1 MEINQITKNNSFES
15 NIKVEEAFN
24 NLLDNK
30 VWIKH
35 SGKQAQQKIGDFF
48 YTVIGKNFDFKIDCY
63 DNKNNIVIE
72 ENQVSGTNWIDE
84 LDDNSFIAYVKIN
97 TGVTFCWSV
106 RQLKDFRKTSTYKNR
121 KSFTAWSNTTFKNF
135 KPVEMLGYFFMRFDT
150 SSLLGFL
157 KEDKYGDEK
166 YVNIQGVVE

>member
-1 MEINQITKNNSFES
+1 MNSFEN

-63 DNKNNIVIE
+63 DNGNIVIE
-72 ENQVSGTNWIDE
+72 ENQISGTNWIDE
-84 LDDNSFIAYVKIN
+84 LNSNSFIAYVKLN
-97 TGVTFCWSV
+97 KKAAFCWSV
-106 RQLKDFRKTSTYKNR
+106 EQLKEFRKTSTYKNR
-121 KSFTAWSNTTFKNF
+121 KSFKAWSGTTFKNF
-135 KPVEMLGYFFMRFDT
+135 RLSEMPDYFILKFDT
-150 SSLLGFL
+150 TPLLKYL
-157 KEDKYGDEK
+157 KEDKYGEEK
-166 YVNIQGVVE
+166 YIDIKSNI

>member
-1 MEINQITKNNSFES
+1 MEINQIVENNSFKN
-15 NIKVEEAFN
+15 NIRIKEVFN

-30 VWIKH
+30 VWIKNN
-35 SGKQAQQKIGDFF
+35 GKQVQKKIGDFF

-63 DNKNNIVIE
+63 NNSNIVMEI
-72 ENQVSGTNWIDE
+72 NQVSGTNWIDE

-97 TGVTFCWSV
+97 IGVAFCWSV
-106 RQLKDFRKTSTYKNR
+106 KQLKEFKKTSTYKNR

-135 KPVEMLGYFFMRFDT
+135 RLSEMPDYFMLKFDT
-150 SSLLGFL
+150 IPLLGFL

>member
-1 MEINQITKNNSFES
+1 MEINQIVKNNSFES
-15 NIKVEEAFN
+15 NIKVKEAFN

-30 VWIKH
+30 VQVKYNE
-35 SGKQAQQKIGDFF
+35 KQAQQQLGDFF

-63 DNKNNIVIE
+63 NNGNIVIE

-84 LDDNSFIAYVKIN
+84 LDDNSFIAYVKIT

-106 RQLKDFRKTSTYKNR
+106 KQLKEFKKTSTYKNR

-135 KPVEMLGYFFMRFDT
+135 RLSEMPDYFMLKFDT
-150 SSLLGFL
+150 FSLICYL
-157 KEDKYGDEK
+157 KEDKYGDAK
-166 YVNIQGVVE
+166 YVNIQGE

>member
-1 MEINQITKNNSFES
+1 MSNSFES

-48 YTVIGKNFDFKIDCY
+48 YTVLGKNFDFKIDCY

-72 ENQVSGTNWIDE
+72 ENQISGTNWLDE
-84 LDDNSFIAYVKIN
+84 LDDNSFIAYVKVN

-106 RQLKDFRKTSTYKNR
+106 KQLKDFRI
-121 KSFTAWSNTTFKNF
+121 TFI
-135 KPVEMLGYFFMRFDT
+135 Y
-150 SSLLGFL
+150 
-157 KEDKYGDEK
+157 
-166 YVNIQGVVE
+166 

>member
-1 MEINQITKNNSFES
+1 MEINQVVKNNSFKN
-15 NIKVEEAFN
+15 NIKIKEAFN

-30 VWIKH
+30 VWIKCDV
-35 SGKQAQQKIGDFF
+35 KQTQKKIGDFF

-63 DNKNNIVIE
+63 NNSNIVLE

-97 TGVTFCWSV
+97 TGVAFCWSV
-106 RQLKDFRKTSTYKNR
+106 KQLKEFKKSYTYKNR

-135 KPVEMLGYFFMRFDT
+135 RLSEMPVYFILKFDT

>member
-1 MEINQITKNNSFES
+1 MNSFEN

-35 SGKQAQQKIGDFF
+35 SGIQAQQKIGDFF

-72 ENQVSGTNWIDE
+72 ENQVSDTNWIDE

-97 TGVTFCWSV
+97 TGAVFCWSIE
-106 RQLKDFRKTSTYKNR
+106 QLKEFKKTSTYKNR
-121 KSFTAWSNTTFKNF
+121 KSFKAWSNTTFKNF
-135 KPVEMLGYFFMRFDT
+135 RLSEMPDYFILKFDT
-150 SSLLGFL
+150 SSLSCYL
-157 KEDKYGDEK
+157 KEDKYGKDK
-166 YVNIQGVVE
+166 YIDIKGE

>member
-1 MEINQITKNNSFES
+1 MSNNSFES

-24 NLLDNK
+24 NLLDSK

-84 LDDNSFIAYVKIN
+84 LYNNSFIAYIKVN
-97 TGVTFCWSV
+97 NGAAFCWSV
-106 RQLKDFRKTSTYKNR
+106 EQLKEFRKTSTYKNR

-135 KPVEMLGYFFMRFDT
+135 RLSEMPGYFFMRFDT
-150 SSLLGFL
+150 SSLRCYL

-166 YVNIQGVVE
+166 YIDTQGE

>member
-1 MEINQITKNNSFES
+1 MNNSFES

-35 SGKQAQQKIGDFF
+35 SGIQAQQKIGDFF
-48 YTVIGKNFDFKIDCY
+48 YTVFGKNFDFKIDCY

-84 LDDNSFIAYVKIN
+84 LDDNSFIAYVKLN
-97 TGVTFCWSV
+97 KKAAFCWSV
-106 RQLKDFRKTSTYKNR
+106 KQLKEFRKTSTYKNR
-121 KSFTAWSNTTFKNF
+121 KSFTAWSDTTFKNF
-135 KPVEMLGYFFMRFDT
+135 RLSEMPDYFILKFDT
-150 SSLLGFL
+150 TPLLKYL
-157 KEDKYGDEK
+157 KNDIYGDDKYIDIK
-166 YVNIQGVVE
+166 QS

>member
-1 MEINQITKNNSFES
+1 MNNNSFEN

-24 NLLDNK
+24 NLLDKK

-35 SGKQAQQKIGDFF
+35 SGIQAQQKIGDFF
-48 YTVIGKNFDFKIDCY
+48 YTVLGKNFDFKIDCY

-106 RQLKDFRKTSTYKNR
+106 KQLKEFKKKPTYKNR

-135 KPVEMLGYFFMRFDT
+135 KPVEMPGYFFMRFDT
-150 SSLLGFL
+150 SSLQCFL
-157 KEDKYGDEK
+157 KNDIYGNDKYIDVK
-166 YVNIQGVVE
+166 LQS

>member
-1 MEINQITKNNSFES
+1 MNNNSFKN

-35 SGKQAQQKIGDFF
+35 SGIQAQQKIGDFF

-72 ENQVSGTNWIDE
+72 ENQVSNTNWIDE
-84 LDDNSFIAYVKIN
+84 LDDNSFIAYVKVN
-97 TGVTFCWSV
+97 NGAAFCWSIE
-106 RQLKDFRKTSTYKNR
+106 QLKEFRKTSIYKNR
-121 KSFTAWSNTTFKNF
+121 KSFTAWSNTTFKSF
-135 KPVEMLGYFFMRFDT
+135 RLSEMPDYFILKFDT
-150 SSLLGFL
+150 TPLLKYL
-157 KEDKYGDEK
+157 KNDKYGEDKYIDIMENK
-166 YVNIQGVVE
+166 

>member
-1 MEINQITKNNSFES
+1 MNSFEN
-15 NIKVEEAFN
+15 NIKVKEVFN

-30 VWIKH
+30 VWIKRN
-35 SGKQAQQKIGDFF
+35 GKQEQQKIGDFF
-48 YTVIGKNFDFKIDCY
+48 YTVIGKSFDFKIDCY

-97 TGVTFCWSV
+97 IGVAFCWSV
-106 RQLKDFRKTSTYKNR
+106 KQLKEFRKTAIYKNR

-135 KPVEMLGYFFMRFDT
+135 RLSEMPDCFMLNFDT
-150 SSLLGFL
+150 TPLLKYL
-157 KEDKYGDEK
+157 KNDVYGDEK
-166 YVNIQGVVE
+166 YIDILQS

>member
-1 MEINQITKNNSFES
+1 MEINQIVKNNSFKN
-15 NIKVEEAFN
+15 NIKIKEAFN
-24 NLLDNK
+24 NLLDSK
-30 VWIKH
+30 VWIKYN
-35 SGKQAQQKIGDFF
+35 GRQAQQKIGDFF

-63 DNKNNIVIE
+63 DNSNIVLE

-84 LDDNSFIAYVKIN
+84 LDDNSFIAYVKLNIG
-97 TGVTFCWSV
+97 TAFCWSV
-106 RQLKDFRKTSTYKNR
+106 KQLKEFKKTSTYKNR

-135 KPVEMLGYFFMRFDT
+135 KPVEMPDCFFMMFDT
-150 SSLLGFL
+150 SSLSCYL

>member
-1 MEINQITKNNSFES
+1 MNSFEN
-15 NIKVEEAFN
+15 NIKVKEVFN

-35 SGKQAQQKIGDFF
+35 NVKQAHQKIGDFF
-48 YTVIGKNFDFKIDCY
+48 YTVIGKNFNFKIDCY
-63 DNKNNIVIE
+63 NNNNIVIE

-97 TGVTFCWSV
+97 IGVAFCWSV
-106 RQLKDFRKTSTYKNR
+106 KQLKEFRKTATYKNR

-135 KPVEMLGYFFMRFDT
+135 KPAEMPDCFFMKFDT
-150 SSLLGFL
+150 TPLLKCL
-157 KEDKYGDEK
+157 KEDKYGDDK
-166 YVNIQGVVE
+166 YIDIKGE

>member
-1 MEINQITKNNSFES
+1 MMSSNSFES

-35 SGKQAQQKIGDFF
+35 NGKQAQQKIGDFF

-63 DNKNNIVIE
+63 NNKNNIVIE

-84 LDDNSFIAYVKIN
+84 LYNNSFIAYVKIN
-97 TGVTFCWSV
+97 NGAAFCWSV
-106 RQLKDFRKTSTYKNR
+106 EQLKEFRKTATYKNR

-135 KPVEMLGYFFMRFDT
+135 RLSEMPDCFILKFDT
-150 SSLLGFL
+150 TPLLKYL
-157 KEDKYGDEK
+157 KEDKYGKDK
-166 YVNIQGVVE
+166 YIDIKGE

>member
-1 MEINQITKNNSFES
+1 MNNSFES

-24 NLLDNK
+24 NLLDKK

-35 SGKQAQQKIGDFF
+35 DGKQAQQKIGDFF
-48 YTVIGKNFDFKIDCY
+48 YTVIGKSFDFKIDCY

-106 RQLKDFRKTSTYKNR
+106 KQLKEFRKTSTYKNR
-121 KSFTAWSNTTFKNF
+121 NSFTAWSNTTFKNF
-135 KPVEMLGYFFMRFDT
+135 RLSEMPVYFMLKFDT
-150 SSLLGFL
+150 FSLLGFL
-157 KEDKYGDEK
+157 KEDKYGQDK
-166 YVNIQGVVE
+166 YVNIKGE

>member
-1 MEINQITKNNSFES
+1 MNSFND

-63 DNKNNIVIE
+63 NNKNNIVIE

-84 LDDNSFIAYVKIN
+84 LYNNSFIAYVKIN
-97 TGVTFCWSV
+97 NGAAFCWTIE
-106 RQLKDFRKTSTYKNR
+106 QLKEFRKTATYKNR

-135 KPVEMLGYFFMRFDT
+135 RLSEMPDCFILKFDT
-150 SSLLGFL
+150 TPLLKYL
-157 KEDKYGDEK
+157 KEDKYGQDK
-166 YVNIQGVVE
+166 YIDIQGVVE

>member
-1 MEINQITKNNSFES
+1 MSNNSFES

-24 NLLDNK
+24 NLLDK
-30 VWIKH
+30 EVWIKH

-63 DNKNNIVIE
+63 NNKNNIVIE

-97 TGVTFCWSV
+97 IGVAFCWSAK
-106 RQLKDFRKTSTYKNR
+106 QLKEFRKTSTYKNR

-135 KPVEMLGYFFMRFDT
+135 RLSEMPDYFMLKFDT
-150 SSLLGFL
+150 TLLLGFL
-157 KEDKYGDEK
+157 KEDKYGQDK
-166 YVNIQGVVE
+166 YIDIKGE